1 MNSGA
6 VIQRE
11 SRPALAPQVRFR
23 NDPVSGEPVLLY
35 PEGVLV
41 LNATAADIVKRCD
54 GKTSIAQI
62 VAQMGREYETDEA
75 TLNEDLMECLIDLS
89 KRTLLVFLP

>member
-1 MNSGA
+1 MTSLA
-6 VIQRE
+6 AMQRE

-54 GKTSIAQI
+54 GKISINQL
-62 VAQMGREYETDEA
+62 VAQMSHEYETDET
-75 TLNEDLMECLIDLS
+75 TLAADVVECLADLS